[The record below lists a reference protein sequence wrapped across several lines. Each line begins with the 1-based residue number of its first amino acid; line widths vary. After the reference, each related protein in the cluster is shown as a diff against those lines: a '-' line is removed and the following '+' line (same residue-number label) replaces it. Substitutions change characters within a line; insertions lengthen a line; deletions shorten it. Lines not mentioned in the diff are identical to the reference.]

1 MSLNKNELQSLLN
14 NVKPIDNSDIIQNK
28 KHSVIIKENI
38 EKLLKIKSENS
49 NLSHEELDNLC
60 SRECFF
66 LFKNYTQ
73 IYNLFLKKDL
83 NVNIFNELLDNLKKI
98 EDGDLNQHEASIKVG
113 QLLKTIYIDN
123 AMKERKEDEEK
134 LEKENQ
140 LLRDKQLKNIKDISW
155 NQYKNKY
162 NEISNK
168 LNNL

>member
-28 KHSVIIKENI
+28 KHSFIIKENI

-60 SRECFF
+60 SKECFF